1 MLSLTI
7 RYCLQRAVCNLS
19 AKKPD
24 ILHIKLLKQFV
35 IVKMTSF
42 DLAVFK
48 NEIIGFPLY
57 QYPTARPKSS
67 RAEVSTRFISWNL
80 TEYLAHLP

>member
-24 ILHIKLLKQFV
+24 ILHIKFLEQFFRA
-35 IVKMTSF
+35 KMTSF
-42 DLAVFK
+42 DLTVFQ
-48 NEIIGFPLY
+48 NEVVWHLCSSYRLHNRRVPH
-57 QYPTARPKSS
+57 KSVTN
-67 RAEVSTRFISWNL
+67 R
-80 TEYLAHLP
+80 